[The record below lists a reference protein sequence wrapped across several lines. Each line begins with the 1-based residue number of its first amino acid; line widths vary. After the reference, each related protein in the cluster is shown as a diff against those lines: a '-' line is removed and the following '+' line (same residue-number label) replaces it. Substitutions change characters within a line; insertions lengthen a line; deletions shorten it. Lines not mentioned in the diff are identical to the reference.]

1 MEVVYSF
8 LDSILK
14 RYDVLAIIIAIFFV
28 VYAIYNRIKYLCLEK
43 AAKMVAK
50 VEGNKELSGEEKFS
64 LCILWITE
72 ELPKV
77 FKNSI
82 FKALIEKIVQY
93 AYDNSFEY
101 ATNYIE
107 RKTGTNIET
116 IVEAIKQNT
125 GEDLGL
131 ETENNKNTENG
142 TSES

>member
-14 RYDVLAIIIAIFFV
+14 RYDVLAIIIAVFFIL
-28 VYAIYNRIKYLCLEK
+28 YAIYNRIKYLCLEK

-82 FKALIEKIVQY
+82 FKAIIEKIVQY

-107 RKTGTNIET
+107 RKTGTDIET

-125 GEDLGL
+125 GEELNLDTDK
-131 ETENNKNTENG
+131 EEDK
-142 TSES
+142 TSAS

>member
-14 RYDVLAIIIAIFFV
+14 RYDVLAIIIAVFFIL
-28 VYAIYNRIKYLCLEK
+28 YAIYNRIKYLCLEK

-82 FKALIEKIVQY
+82 FKAIIEKIVQY

-107 RKTGTNIET
+107 RKTGTDIET

-125 GEDLGL
+125 GEELNLDTDK
-131 ETENNKNTENG
+131 EEDKTNA
-142 TSES
+142 S

>member
-1 MEVVYSF
+1 MEIVYSF

-14 RYDVLAIIIAIFFV
+14 RYDVLATIIAVFFIL
-28 VYAIYNRIKYLCLEK
+28 YAIYNRIKYLCLEK

-82 FKALIEKIVQY
+82 FKAIIEKIVQY

-107 RKTGTNIET
+107 RKTGTDIET

-125 GEDLGL
+125 GEELNLDTDK
-131 ETENNKNTENG
+131 EEDK
-142 TSES
+142 TSAS

>member
-14 RYDVLAIIIAIFFV
+14 RYDVLAIIIAVFFIL
-28 VYAIYNRIKYLCLEK
+28 YAIYNRIKYLCLEK

-82 FKALIEKIVQY
+82 FKAIIEKIVQY

-107 RKTGTNIET
+107 RKTGTDIET

-125 GEDLGL
+125 GEELNLDTDK
-131 ETENNKNTENG
+131 EEDKA
-142 TSES
+142 SAS

>member
-14 RYDVLAIIIAIFFV
+14 RYDVLATIIAIFFV
-28 VYAIYNRIKYLCLEK
+28 LYAIYNRIKYLCLEK

-82 FKALIEKIVQY
+82 FKAIIEKVVQY

-107 RKTGTNIET
+107 RKTGTDIET

-125 GEDLGL
+125 GEELNLDTDK
-131 ETENNKNTENG
+131 EEDK
-142 TSES
+142 TSAS

>member
-14 RYDVLAIIIAIFFV
+14 RYDVLAIIIAVFFIL
-28 VYAIYNRIKYLCLEK
+28 YAIYNRIKYLCLEK

-82 FKALIEKIVQY
+82 FKAIIEKVVQY

-107 RKTGTNIET
+107 RKTGTDIET
-116 IVEAIKQNT
+116 IVETIKQNSKQELNLDT
-125 GEDLGL
+125 D
-131 ETENNKNTENG
+131 KDKDK
-142 TSES
+142 TSAS